1 MPEQPNHR
9 LPEEFGGNEWL
20 VDELY
25 EQFLKDKN
33 SVDSKWWSVFENYG
47 SGNPAPSTQTQVLPT
62 VATATKTATATE
74 APASPAPAT
83 APPAAPAPAPVAAA
97 QAAPAA
103 APAQNGQ
110 AQTAPAAPTTKAP
123 PRVVAKDGN
132 RTTATA
138 PIPAQLPKSA
148 PAESGPHEENVVQV
162 LRGPAKAIAAN
173 MVTSLE
179 VPTATSVRAVPAKLL
194 IDNRVVINN
203 HLARARGGKVS
214 FTHLIGFAVVKA
226 LKQFPSM
233 NVTYDVQDGK
243 PVAVENA
250 HVNFGIAIDMPRP
263 DGTRLLMVPNI
274 KKAETLRFAEFWR
287 TYEDLIKRAR
297 NGKLTADD
305 HAGTTVSLTN
315 PGGIG
320 TVHSV
325 PRLSKGQ
332 AAIIGVGALEYPA
345 EFQGSSEKKL
355 AEMAVG
361 KIITLTSTYDHRV
374 IQGAG
379 SGEFLRIVHQLL
391 LGEQNFYDEIFEELR
406 IPYEPVRWSPDVQV
420 DPTDEIN
427 KVARIQQLIHAY
439 RVRGHLMADTD
450 PLEYVQRKHPDLD
463 VLNHGLTLWDLDREW
478 PTGGFG
484 GKQFL
489 KFRTILGV
497 LRDAYCRTTGIEYM
511 HIQDPEERQW
521 FQDELEHP
529 YSKPS
534 REEQLRIV
542 SRLNAAEAFETF
554 LQTKFV
560 GQKRFSLE
568 GGESLIPLLDAII
581 SDAADKGLDEVAI
594 GMAHRGRLNVL
605 TNIAGKTYAQVF
617 REFEGTQ
624 DPRSVQGSGDVKY
637 HLGTEGTFTSESGN
651 ATKVYLAANPS
662 HLEAVDSVLEGI
674 VRAKQDL
681 LDQGTAF
688 PVLPILVHGDAAFA
702 GQGVVA
708 ETLNLSQLRGYR
720 TGGTIHVIVN
730 NQVGFTTSPSS
741 SRSST
746 YSTDVAKMIQAP
758 VFHVN
763 GDDPEAVVRVAQLA
777 FEFRERFHKDVVIDM
792 VCYRR
797 RGHNEG
803 DDPSMTQPLMY
814 NLIEAKR
821 SVRKLYTEALI
832 GRGDIT
838 EEEAEQLLRD
848 YQERLER
855 VFAETHAAQTSP
867 IPVITADS
875 AAVSGIER
883 PLAQRNDGMVNTP
896 STTAITAQTLA
907 HIGQAFLNIP
917 EGFTVHPKLK
927 QLLEKRAQMSV
938 DGGIDWG
945 FGEIAAFG
953 SLVMEGVPVRLT
965 GQDSRRGTFVQRHAV
980 FHDRKTGEEWAPLD
994 NLSEDQAKLWIYD
1007 SLLSEYAAMG
1017 FEYGYSVERPDA
1029 LVMWE
1034 AQFGDF
1040 VNGAQTVI
1048 DEFISSAEQKW
1059 GQRSSLVLMLP
1070 HGYEGQGPDHSSARI
1085 ERFLQMCAENNMVV
1099 AEPTTAA
1106 NHFHL
1111 LRRHAYSRPHKPL
1124 IVFTPKQ
1131 LLRLKGAASSVADFT
1146 TGGFQPVIGD
1156 HAELDPAAVKRV
1168 ILVAGRLY
1176 YDLLA
1181 NRDKAQDTSTA
1192 IVRVEQLYPLP
1203 TDEIRAELAKYPNAD
1218 VVWAQDE
1225 PANQGP
1231 WSFMALNLV
1240 PSLDRPVRLVS
1251 RRASAST
1258 AAGTGKRHAAE
1269 NALLMQQA
1277 FDHRP

>member
-1 MPEQPNHR
+1 VPDQPHHR
-9 LPEEFGGNEWL
+9 LTEEFGGNEWL

-33 SVDSKWWSVFENYG
+33 SVDKKWWDIFESFDG
-47 SGNPAPSTQTQVLPT
+47 AGPALPT
-62 VATATKTATATE
+62 
-74 APASPAPAT
+74 
-83 APPAAPAPAPVAAA
+83 
-97 QAAPAA
+97 APAA
-103 APAQNGQ
+103 APAATHARVVDTTPSGP
-110 AQTAPAAPTTKAP
+110 AASAESTAPAAPAPPVPAEPTRPATKAI
-123 PRVVAKDGN
+123 
-132 RTTATA
+132 
-138 PIPAQLPKSA
+138 PIPAELPKSA
-148 PAESGPHEENVVQV
+148 AGSAPTEQDVVTA
-162 LRGPAKAIAAN
+162 LKGPAKAIATN
-173 MVTSLE
+173 MQASLE
-179 VPTATSVRAVPAKLL
+179 VPTATTVRAVPAKLL
-194 IDNRVVINN
+194 MDNRVVINN

-214 FTHLIGFAVVKA
+214 FTHLIGYAVVRA
-226 LKQFPSM
+226 LKLFPSQ
-233 NVTYDVQDGK
+233 NVTYDEIDGK
-243 PVAVENA
+243 PVAVQPA
-250 HVNFGIAIDMPRP
+250 HVNFGIAIDMPKP
-263 DGTRLLMVPNI
+263 DGSRLLMVPNI
-274 KKAETLRFAEFWR
+274 KKAETLNFSEFWN

-297 NGKLTADD
+297 SGKLTADD

-332 AAIIGVGALEYPA
+332 ATIVGVGALEYPA
-345 EFQGSSEKKL
+345 EFRGSSEKTL
-355 AEMAVG
+355 STQGVG

-379 SGEFLRIVHQLL
+379 SGEFLRLVESLL
-391 LGEQNFYDEIFEELR
+391 LGQQGFYDEIFESLR
-406 IPYEPVRWSPDVQV
+406 IPYEPVRWSVDNQV
-420 DPTDEIN
+420 DVELQIS

-439 RVRGHLMADTD
+439 RVRGHLMADTN
-450 PLEYVQRKHPDLD
+450 PLEYIQRRHPDLD
-463 VLNHGLTLWDLDREW
+463 IQTYGLTLWDLDREW
-478 PTGGFG
+478 VTGGFG
-484 GKQFL
+484 GASRLPLRK
-489 KFRTILGV
+489 ILGV

-511 HIQDPEERQW
+511 HIQDPVERQW
-521 FQDELEHP
+521 FQDELEHE
-529 YSKPS
+529 YTKPT
-534 REEQLRIV
+534 REEQLRILG
-542 SRLNAAEAFETF
+542 RLNAAEAFETF

-581 SDAADKGLDEVAI
+581 SDAADERLDEVAI

-637 HLGTEGTFTSESGN
+637 HLGTEGRFVSDHGN
-651 ATKVYLAANPS
+651 ETKVYLAANPS

-674 VRAKQDL
+674 VRAKQDR
-681 LDQGTAF
+681 LDQGQEGF
-688 PVLPILVHGDAAFA
+688 GVLPILVHGDAAFA

-720 TGGTIHVIVN
+720 TGGTIHVVVN
-730 NQVGFTTSPSS
+730 NQVGFTTAPTS
-741 SRSST
+741 SRSSV
-746 YSTDVAKMIQAP
+746 YSTDVAKMVQAP

-763 GDDPEAVVRVAQLA
+763 GDDPESVVRVAQFA
-777 FEFRERFHKDVVIDM
+777 FKYRQRFNKDVVIDM

-803 DDPSMTQPLMY
+803 DDPSMTQPMMY

-821 SVRKLYTEALI
+821 STRRLYTEALV

-838 EEEAEQLLRD
+838 QDEADQALRD

-867 IPVITADS
+867 LPVINADGTVHDLELP
-875 AAVSGIER
+875 AAQLHDEASE
-883 PLAQRNDGMVNTP
+883 PLRTG
-896 STTAITAQTLA
+896 TAISAETLA
-907 HIGQAFLNIP
+907 LIGSSHLDIP

-927 QLLEKRAQMSV
+927 ALLERREQMSRE
-938 DGGIDWG
+938 GGIDWG
-945 FGEIAAFG
+945 FAEIAAFG
-953 SLVMEGVPVRLT
+953 SLTLEGVPVRLA

-980 FHDRKTGEEWAPLD
+980 FHDRVNGNEWTPLLG
-994 NLSEDQAKLWIYD
+994 LSEDQAKLWIYD

-1029 LVMWE
+1029 LVLWE

-1085 ERFLQMCAENNMVV
+1085 ERFLQMCAEDNMFV
-1099 AEPTTAA
+1099 ANPSNGA

-1111 LRRHAYSRPHKPL
+1111 LRRQAYHRPRKPL
-1124 IVFTPKQ
+1124 IIFTPKQ
-1131 LLRLKGAASSVADFT
+1131 LLRLKAAASSVEDFT
-1146 TGGFQPVIGD
+1146 QGSFQEIIPD
-1156 HAELDPAAVKRV
+1156 TAQLDAAQVDRV
-1168 ILVAGRLY
+1168 LLVSGRLY
-1176 YDLLA
+1176 YDLAAARQKA
-1181 NRDKAQDTSTA
+1181 NDTRTA
-1192 IVRVEQLYPLP
+1192 IIRVEQLYPLP
-1203 TDEIRAELAKYPNAD
+1203 TAQIQAELAKYPNAD
-1218 VVWAQDE
+1218 LVWAQDE

-1231 WSFMALNLV
+1231 WPFIGLNLV
-1240 PSLDRPVRLVS
+1240 PELDRPVRLVS
-1251 RRASAST
+1251 RSASAATST
-1258 AAGTGKRHAAE
+1258 GSHKRHDAE
-1269 NALLMQQA
+1269 LATLLQQA
-1277 FDHRP
+1277 FTR